1 MAALIRKVLAGPLA
15 LVMATIVLQL
25 AAAWVLAGVATS
37 RREAVLLAIGAIAA
51 SIALNLLR
59 FFLWRIIHQRYP
71 LSHSYPLTALFF
83 PCILALSWL
92 RGDPVSLPQVAGT
105 LLITAGALAL
115 APSQAQGRKT

>member
-1 MAALIRKVLAGPLA
+1 MVALIRRILAGPVA

-25 AAAWVLAGVATS
+25 AAAWVLAGVAAS
-37 RREAVLLAIGAIAA
+37 RRGALLLAMGAVAA

-83 PCILALSWL
+83 PCILALSYL
-92 RGDPVSLPQVAGT
+92 RGDSVSLPQVAGT

-115 APSQAQGRKT
+115 APTQAGGSKT

>member
-1 MAALIRKVLAGPLA
+1 MAALIPRILTGPIT

-25 AAAWVLAGVATS
+25 AAAWVLAGVAS
-37 RREAVLLAIGAIAA
+37 GRRGAVLLALGAIAA
-51 SIALNLLR
+51 SIAMNLFR

-105 LLITAGALAL
+105 LLITVGALAL
-115 APSQAQGRKT
+115 APSQGGSKT